1 MISSLVKVGN
11 TQIELSECTRYTVP
25 SSVFAQMKSTSKI
38 PSGLMSFMQ
47 DLDIGEIKTQ
57 NWPILQAQLTVPS
70 APFPTKS
77 TVVVVYPSALT
88 SRYSPFDICRGR
100 SGSGQGICVMC
111 CVGTTMMMEL
121 LTAGLLFLGGQ
132 MTP

>member
-11 TQIELSECTRYTVP
+11 TQIRLSECTRYTVP
-25 SSVFAQMKSTSKI
+25 SSAFAQMKSTSKI

-57 NWPILQAQLTVPS
+57 NWPILQAQLMVPS

-77 TVVVVYPSALT
+77 TVVAAYPSALT
-88 SRYSPFDICRGR
+88 SRHSPFDICRGR

-111 CVGTTMMMEL
+111 CVGTTIMMEL
-121 LTAGLLFLGGQ
+121 STAGLLFLGGQ
-132 MTP
+132 MTL